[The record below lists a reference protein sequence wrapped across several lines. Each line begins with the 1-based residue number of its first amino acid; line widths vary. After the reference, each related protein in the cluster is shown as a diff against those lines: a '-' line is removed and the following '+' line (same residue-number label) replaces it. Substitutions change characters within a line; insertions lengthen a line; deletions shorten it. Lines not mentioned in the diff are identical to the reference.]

1 MADVSPWLQTVIG
14 GLMTLAGGALTHWM
28 TLRRERDARRHEADD
43 RRNRQ
48 RADFQI
54 NTLRELQDALCRI
67 MKSVY
72 SLADVDYHDTISG
85 VERDKK
91 KFSRLW
97 REWQDAYA
105 MATVCSARVRD
116 TAVREAAGGILKM
129 AFSLATPLR
138 RKGSDLDQSR
148 ENAEDI
154 REELIAGF
162 DRVNDMIGELL
173 RDLY

>member
-1 MADVSPWLQTVIG
+1 
-14 GLMTLAGGALTHWM
+14 
-28 TLRRERDARRHEADD
+28 
-43 RRNRQ
+43 
-48 RADFQI
+48 
-54 NTLRELQDALCRI
+54 
-67 MKSVY
+67 
-72 SLADVDYHDTISG
+72 
-85 VERDKK
+85 
-91 KFSRLW
+91 
-97 REWQDAYA
+97 